1 MNTKKRNILWLDDDE
16 VLKLIADQLLAP
28 YNDLISKYCYFSDGY
43 QALAYLKDS
52 DETNEFPDL
61 LLIDLKMPEMDGI
74 EFLSKYA
81 LSYAKKYPHS
91 EVYVLTSSA
100 RSADIEKATTFEF
113 VNGYIIK
120 PLTEERLVDLL
131 SG

>member
-1 MNTKKRNILWLDDDE
+1 MNTKERNILWLDDDE
-16 VLKLIADQLLAP
+16 VLKLIADQILAP

-74 EFLSKYA
+74 EFLNNYA
-81 LSYAKKYPHS
+81 SLYPKKYPTS
-91 EVYVLTSSA
+91 QVYVLTSSA
-100 RSADIEKATTFEF
+100 RSADIEKATSFDF
-113 VNGYIIK
+113 VSDYIVK
-120 PLTEERLVDLL
+120 PLSGERLEDLL
-131 SG
+131 RK